1 MLLRSYAIV
10 AAYGGPRSRF
20 TACLGVAVLAAA
32 AAAILPG
39 SGVGAQEAAV
49 RAPFR
54 TLSSVKAAALNEIS
68 GCAVSRQTPGG
79 ARVVWLHNDSGDSA
93 RMFAVDAATGRVRT
107 TYSVTGA
114 AAQDWEDVAIAGG
127 NLYIGDIGDNA
138 AARDSVVIYRVP
150 EPMLSAKATAS
161 AVSTAAAV
169 ALRLRYPDGSH
180 NAEALLVHPTTGD
193 VYVVTK
199 TVDGRSAVYALR
211 KAAALPPGDYA
222 LEKVADLTLDRE
234 SLIFPNQITAGDI
247 SPTGDRIVLRTYQY
261 LYVYRPSSGGAFD
274 TAWTVAPKQVESP
287 LLLQA
292 EAVCFTPDGRFV
304 LTTQEGLPAPIVQID
319 LRGI

>member
-1 MLLRSYAIV
+1 MLLKPRAVV
-10 AAYGGPRSRF
+10 AAYGGARLRF
-20 TACLGVAVLAAA
+20 SVVPGLAVLAAA
-32 AAAILPG
+32 AATILPG

-49 RAPFR
+49 RASAR
-54 TLSSVKAAALNEIS
+54 TLSSVKAAALIEIS

-93 RMFAVDAATGRVRT
+93 RVFAVDAATGRVRA
-107 TYSVTGA
+107 TYAVTGA
-114 AAQDWEDVAIAGG
+114 AAQDWEDIAIASG
-127 NLYIGDIGDNA
+127 NLYVGDIGDNA
-138 AARDSVVIYRVP
+138 AARESVVVYRVP
-150 EPMLSAKATAS
+150 EPKLSVRVATA
-161 AVSTAAAV
+161 AQATAAAV
-169 ALRLRYPDGSH
+169 ALRMRYPDGSH

-193 VYVVTK
+193 AYVVTK
-199 TVDGRSAVYALR
+199 TEDGHSGVYVLR
-211 KAAALPPGDYA
+211 KASTLPAGDHS

-261 LYVYRPSSGGAFD
+261 LYVYRPSGGGPFD